1 MWKVFL
7 KLHLAV
13 FIAGFTG
20 VFGRLISYDAF
31 VLVFIRFA
39 IATLCAYAFL
49 KIFGKLKAVSFR
61 SRLQGIYVGAMLAVH
76 LIFFYLSI
84 KLSNVSIGTVTLAS
98 SSFFTSLLE
107 PKILNRNFDK
117 TSLIYASLN
126 LIGLLFIF
134 NFDTKFRLGITVGII
149 SAFLA
154 ALFNVYNKKFSY
166 GKDAYTFINYEMLG
180 GFILVLVL
188 APVYLCVHGASSLYF
203 NLTDL
208 VYLFLLATV
217 FTVLLY
223 LMVVQLAPK
232 VSAFT
237 MMLTFNLEPV
247 YAIIIAMILFNEANE
262 VNFSF
267 YTGVALMICSVI
279 FQNIR
284 SKIEK

>member
-13 FIAGFTG
+13 LIAGFTG

-31 VLVFIRFA
+31 VLVFIRFSIAALSAYVILKVFRKIKA
-39 IATLCAYAFL
+39 I
-49 KIFGKLKAVSFR
+49 SFR
-61 SRLQGIYVGAMLAVH
+61 SRLQGLFVGALLAFH

-107 PKILNRNFDK
+107 PKLLNKRFDK

-126 LIGLLFIF
+126 LIGLLLIF
-134 NFDTKFRLGITVGII
+134 NFDTKFRLGISVGII

-154 ALFNVYNKKFSY
+154 ALFTVCNKKFSY
-166 GKDAYTFINYEMLG
+166 GKDPYTFINYEMLG
-180 GFILVLVL
+180 GFLLVL
-188 APVYLCVHGASSLYF
+188 ALSPVYLLGYGTASIYF
-203 NLTDL
+203 DL
-208 VYLFLLATV
+208 KDLIYLFLLATV

-223 LMVVQLAPK
+223 LMVVQLASK

-237 MMLTFNLEPV
+237 LMLTFNLEPV
-247 YAIIIAMILFNEANE
+247 YAIIILSLIH
-262 VNFSF
+262 
-267 YTGVALMICSVI
+267 I
-279 FQNIR
+279 
-284 SKIEK
+284 

>member
-13 FIAGFTG
+13 LISGFTG

-31 VLVFIRFA
+31 VLVFGRFL
-39 IATLCAYAFL
+39 IAALSAYVIL
-49 KIFGKLKAVSFR
+49 KCFGKIKKIPIR
-61 SRLQGIYVGAMLAVH
+61 SRLQGIFVGAILAIH

-107 PKILNRNFDK
+107 PKVLNKKFDR

-126 LIGLLFIF
+126 LIGLLLIF
-134 NFDTKFRLGITVGII
+134 NFDTKFRMGITVGIF

-154 ALFNVYNKKFSY
+154 ALFNVFNKKFSY

-180 GFILVLVL
+180 GFVLVLAL
-188 APVYLCVHGASSLYF
+188 APVYLEIYGVSSLYF
-203 NLTDL
+203 DL
-208 VYLFLLATV
+208 KDVVYLFLLATV

-223 LMVVQLAPK
+223 LMIVQLAPK

-247 YAIIIAMILFNEANE
+247 YAIIIALILFNEATE

-267 YTGVALMICSVI
+267 YIGVALMVCSVLL
-279 FQNIR
+279 QNMKTKVE
-284 SKIEK
+284 S

>member
-13 FIAGFTG
+13 LIAGFTG

-39 IATLCAYAFL
+39 IAALSAYVIL
-49 KIFGKLKAVSFR
+49 KCLGRIKAVSVR
-61 SRLQGIYVGAMLAVH
+61 SKIQGLFVGALLAIH

-107 PKILNRNFDK
+107 PKVLNKKFDK

-126 LIGLLFIF
+126 IVGLLLIF
-134 NFDTKFRLGITVGII
+134 NFDTKFRLGISVGFVA
-149 SAFLA
+149 AFLA
-154 ALFNVYNKKFSY
+154 ALFTVFNKKFSY
-166 GKDAYTFINYEMLG
+166 GKDAYTFINYEMSG
-180 GFILVLVL
+180 GFLLVLVL
-188 APVYLCVHGASSLYF
+188 APIYLCVCGTSSIYF
-203 NLTDL
+203 DAKDL
-208 VYLFLLATV
+208 IYLFLLATI
-217 FTVLLY
+217 FTVFLY
-223 LMVVQLAPK
+223 LMVVQLAAK

-237 MMLTFNLEPV
+237 LMLTFNLEPV

-267 YTGVALMICSVI
+267 YIGVALMISSVLL
-279 FQNIR
+279 QNMK
-284 SKIEK
+284 SKLEK